1 MLSWRACFQSPYVPE
16 LRNSALN
23 TATLSAS
30 VALSFDGYSGS
41 GLVPLMRETV
51 VLSREKCIDPAE
63 DSCSATRSDR

>member
-1 MLSWRACFQSPYVPE
+1 VNSNWFPAPPIANALLATSAFVASLFPVTVYVPE

-41 GLVPLMRETV
+41 GLVPLMRAK
-51 VLSREKCIDPAE
+51 L
-63 DSCSATRSDR
+63 